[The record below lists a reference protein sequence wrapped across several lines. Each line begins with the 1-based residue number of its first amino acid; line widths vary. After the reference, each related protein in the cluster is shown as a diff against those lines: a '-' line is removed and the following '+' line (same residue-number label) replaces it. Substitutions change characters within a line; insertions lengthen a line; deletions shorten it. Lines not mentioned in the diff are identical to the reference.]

1 MSDHDPTVVRPV
13 PKPRVPLGIEEVLV
27 AITMAVVAL
36 ITFANVVVRYLTD
49 VSFAFTE
56 EYSIALMV
64 ILTFLG
70 ASAAVVKDRH
80 IRITFITDKMSP
92 ANRRRAEQFAMA
104 CVALMY
110 GLLLVYGAWTTWDD
124 YRFEVTSPALGLP
137 QWIYTI
143 WLPVLSLVVLARTVG
158 RMIRIHNGTE
168 PLETGHIPEG
178 EP

>member
-1 MSDHDPTVVRPV
+1 MSEHDPTVVRPV

-64 ILTFLG
+64 IMTFLG

-80 IRITFITDKMSP
+80 MRITFLTSKLSL
-92 ANRRRAEQFAMA
+92 ANRRRAEIFAMA
-104 CVALMY
+104 CTAAMFAL
-110 GLLLVYGAWTTWDD
+110 LVVYGAWATWDD

-137 QWIYTI
+137 QWIYTV
-143 WLPVLSLVVLARTVG
+143 WLPLLSAVVTLRALG
-158 RMIRIHNGTE
+158 RMVRIARRTE
-168 PLETGHIPEG
+168 KLEG
-178 EP
+178 EA

>member
-1 MSDHDPTVVRPV
+1 MSDHDPTIVRPD
-13 PKPRVPLGIEEVLV
+13 PTPRVPLALEEVLV
-27 AITMAVVAL
+27 AVTMAVVAL
-36 ITFANVVVRYLTD
+36 ITFVNVVVRYLTD

-80 IRITFITDKMSP
+80 IRITFVTDKLSP
-92 ANRRRAEQFAMA
+92 ANRHRAEQFAMLCMA
-104 CVALMY
+104 AMY
-110 GLLLVYGAWTTWDD
+110 GLLVVYGAWATWDD

-143 WLPVLSLVVLARTVG
+143 CLPVLSLAVLARTVG
-158 RMIRIHNGTE
+158 RMIRIHRGTE
-168 PLETGHIPEG
+168 PLETGHFPEE

>member
-1 MSDHDPTVVRPV
+1 MSEHDPTVVRPV
-13 PKPRVPLGIEEVLV
+13 PKPRVPLGIEELLV
-27 AITMAVVAL
+27 ALTMAVVAL

-64 ILTFLG
+64 IMTFLG

-80 IRITFITDKMSP
+80 MRITFLTSKLSL
-92 ANRRRAEQFAMA
+92 ANRRRAEIFAMA
-104 CVALMY
+104 CTAAMFAL
-110 GLLLVYGAWTTWDD
+110 LVVYGAWTTWDD

-143 WLPVLSLVVLARTVG
+143 WLPLLSAVVTLRALG
-158 RMIRIHNGTE
+158 RMIRIARRTE
-168 PLETGHIPEG
+168 KLEG
-178 EP
+178 EA